1 VKSLFYLFLI
11 LTFASMVMAWRWKK
25 PMMLTIPF
33 AALFV
38 YTVVQIAMV
47 PLGFFETL
55 RFIFSLR

>member
-1 VKSLFYLFLI
+1 
-11 LTFASMVMAWRWKK
+11 MVMAWRWKK